1 MEKPADKHR
10 FPVLYWLLAVLPLIL
25 TVLVFPAAPDTI
37 PAHYGI
43 NNQVNR
49 WGSKYE
55 LFLFPA
61 IMLMLAPLLRGLSS
75 MGNLKPGEQSESAR
89 ISSQKAA
96 MRVCY
101 GSLILFNLLNGF
113 MLYTALNKVTN
124 LSAIGYD
131 RVLAFAISVLQIVI
145 GNILPKCK
153 QNYIIGIRVPWTLE
167 SETVWYRTH
176 RFGGKLDVAAG
187 AVCLVLSLML
197 PQKAAF
203 WVAMGALLAT
213 AVAAVIYSYYAFVQW
228 KASGEK

>member
-1 MEKPADKHR
+1 MKKSDDKR
-10 FPVLYWLLAVLPLIL
+10 QFPVLYWLLAVLPLVL
-25 TVLVFPAAPDTI
+25 TLLVFPAAPNTI

-43 NNQVNR
+43 SNQVDR

-61 IMLMLAPLLRGLSS
+61 ITLVLAPLLRGLSS

-89 ISSQKAA
+89 LSSQKAA

-101 GSLILFNLLNGF
+101 GSLILFNVVNGF
-113 MLYTALNKVTN
+113 MLYTALNKVTD

-131 RVLAFAISVLQIVI
+131 RVFAIVLSALQIVI

-176 RFGGKLDVAAG
+176 RFGGRLDVAAG
-187 AVCLVLSLML
+187 TVCLVLSLVL

-213 AVAAVIYSYYAFVQW
+213 AAAAVIYSRYAFVQW
-228 KASGEK
+228 KANGEK